1 MLDFDKISKITNRL
15 VDKVLNG
22 DKVDREDLNS
32 EQLSAEDKDY
42 IIDALQD
49 ANAVNQ
55 RNNAIEDFNQ
65 SKTKDWKKIEA
76 IIAPSKQ
83 KLYPLKRILK
93 VAAVLFIGIF
103 IGYLTLGDM
112 FFGGSNTV
120 AAVNS
125 DSVLLEFNHGM
136 VKELSTTGITEL
148 SLPDGKMIGTR
159 HGDFLQ
165 YKKASVTKASDIVYH
180 QINVPNGKT
189 FKIELSDGTV
199 VHMNSGSSLRYPVQF
214 GESSN
219 RLVTLKGEAYFEV
232 SKDANRPFIVQAN
245 EINVRVLGTKFVMNS
260 FDDSPVART
269 VLIEGS
275 VALYKKETKYSAN
288 TASLLSPGQ
297 MGELDKS
304 NDQITLKEVDTHIY
318 MDWMEGKL
326 IFNHKAFPEILKN
339 LERHFNITIENQ
351 NELLGEQVF
360 TAGFEGESIDEIL
373 NVFRRSFPF
382 EYTKINNKK
391 IIINP

>member
-1 MLDFDKISKITNRL
+1 MYNSMLDFDKISKITNRL

-22 DKVDREDLNS
+22 DKVNREDLNS

-65 SKTKDWKKIEA
+65 SKTEDWKKIEA
-76 IIAPSKQ
+76 IIAPSTQ
-83 KLYPLKRILK
+83 KLYTLKRVLK

-103 IGYLTLGDM
+103 IGYLTLGDT
-112 FFGGSNTV
+112 FFGGGNTV
-120 AAVNS
+120 AVVNS
-125 DSVLLEFNHGM
+125 DSVILEFNHGM
-136 VKELSTTGITEL
+136 VKELSTTGITEI
-148 SLPDGKMIGTR
+148 SLPDGKKIGTR
-159 HGDFLQ
+159 QGDFLQ
-165 YKKASVTKASDIVYH
+165 YKKASVTKASNMVYH

-297 MGELDKS
+297 MG
-304 NDQITLKEVDTHIY
+304 
-318 MDWMEGKL
+318 
-326 IFNHKAFPEILKN
+326 
-339 LERHFNITIENQ
+339 
-351 NELLGEQVF
+351 
-360 TAGFEGESIDEIL
+360 
-373 NVFRRSFPF
+373 
-382 EYTKINNKK
+382 
-391 IIINP
+391 